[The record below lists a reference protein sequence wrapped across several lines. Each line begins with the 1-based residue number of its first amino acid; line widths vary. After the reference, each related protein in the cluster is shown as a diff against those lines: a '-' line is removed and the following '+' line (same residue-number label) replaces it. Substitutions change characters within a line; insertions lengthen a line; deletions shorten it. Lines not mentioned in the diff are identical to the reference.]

1 MNATCQMKDQILQ
14 AALPDIVFDGWQDIT
29 IYRALDKI
37 GHEKEVY
44 KAVFPKGVAS
54 VIEHFSDWADRQMLR
69 ALESTNI
76 EDMRIRD
83 RIRRGVPTRL
93 EILEP
98 HKEAVTG
105 AMKYWSM
112 PHRGLKAGQGLWHS
126 ADRIWLWAGDTSTDY
141 NRYTKRGLLSAILA
155 STTYVWLQDDSADH
169 AKTKAHL
176 DARIENIMQIGKV
189 MGKLKGFKA
198 PKCNKKQ
205 KDARTAV

>member
-1 MNATCQMKDQILQ
+1 MKDQILE

-44 KAVFPKGVAS
+44 KAAFPNGVAS

-76 EDMRIRD
+76 EDMRVRD
-83 RIRRGVPTRL
+83 RIRRGVLTRL
-93 EILEP
+93 EVLEP

-112 PHRGLKAGQGLWHS
+112 PHRGLKAGKGLWHS

-155 STTYVWLQDDSADH
+155 STTLTWLQDDSADH
-169 AKTKAHL
+169 EKTNKHL

-189 MGKLKGFKA
+189 MGKFKGFKT
-198 PKCNKKQ
+198 PKCKKKQ
-205 KDARTAV
+205 NDEQQAV